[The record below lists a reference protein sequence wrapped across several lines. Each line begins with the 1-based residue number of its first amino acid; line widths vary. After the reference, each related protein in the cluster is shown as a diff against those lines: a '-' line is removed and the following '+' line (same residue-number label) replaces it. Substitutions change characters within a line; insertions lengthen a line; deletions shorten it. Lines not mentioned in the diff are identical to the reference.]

1 MQADYMFRCSED
13 FLDDIIEI
21 IQPEANVFF
30 WPERD
35 KVEIFS
41 EYIKSNNDPLIK
53 CIQIEFNVALLC
65 FELKIF
71 CNEYHLNKSKLMYGK
86 PKFVLTD
93 DSLVADIDGNNI
105 IFIIKEGHL

>member
-1 MQADYMFRCSED
+1 M
-13 FLDDIIEI
+13 
-21 IQPEANVFF
+21 
-30 WPERD
+30 
-35 KVEIFS
+35 KIFS

-53 CIQIEFNVALLC
+53 SIQFEWNVELLC

-105 IFIIKEGHL
+105 IFIIKDGRL